1 MIVALQQCEAA
12 SARHPQLAA
21 LESIEAE
28 RETRFVHTQSQAKK
42 RIKVILLVLETTGEC
57 SFLFAQTKRP
67 GLRLSRS

>member
-28 RETRFVHTQSQAKK
+28 RETRFVHYA
-42 RIKVILLVLETTGEC
+42 VAG
-57 SFLFAQTKRP
+57 
-67 GLRLSRS
+67 